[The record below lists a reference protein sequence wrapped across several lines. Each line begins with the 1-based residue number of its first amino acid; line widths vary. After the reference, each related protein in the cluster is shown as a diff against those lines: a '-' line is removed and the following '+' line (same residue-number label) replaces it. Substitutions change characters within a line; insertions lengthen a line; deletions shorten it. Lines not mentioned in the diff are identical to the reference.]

1 VGQERQKLTEFYQ
14 RFSGDGQVPFSDEE
28 LDVFVEAY
36 TGAENLRGGFEW
48 YRGFATD
55 IVDFG
60 RFSQTKLTMPV
71 LALGGEFSSGPIMI
85 PMMSEVALNVT
96 GGTVNGLIPDSG
108 HWVVEENPEVLL
120 RELLTFF
127 AR

>member
-1 VGQERQKLTEFYQ
+1 
-14 RFSGDGQVPFSDEE
+14 
-28 LDVFVEAY
+28 
-36 TGAENLRGGFEW
+36 
-48 YRGFATD
+48 
-55 IVDFG
+55 VDFE

-71 LALGGEFSSGPIMI
+71 LALGGEFSGGPIMI